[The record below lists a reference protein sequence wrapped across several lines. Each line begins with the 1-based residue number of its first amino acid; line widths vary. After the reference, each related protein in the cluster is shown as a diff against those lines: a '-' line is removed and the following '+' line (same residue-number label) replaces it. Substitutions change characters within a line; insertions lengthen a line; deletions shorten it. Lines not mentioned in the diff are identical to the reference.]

1 MPRPGIPYS
10 LRMLWRD
17 RNRFLPALL
26 AVGLSAVLLA
36 VQCGLVM
43 GLVLTTSAPIDH
55 CIAEPWVLPLEAPS
69 LHSTSGFPF
78 SWQARLDLQPE
89 VGRSETYMTAM
100 GRWRVPGHGKT
111 GVCTKR
117 SE

>member
-1 MPRPGIPYS
+1 
-10 LRMLWRD
+10 MLWRD

-26 AVGLSAVLLA
+26 AVGLSAVLIA

-55 CIAEPWVLPLEAPS
+55 CSAQLWVLPLEAPS
-69 LHSTSGFPF
+69 LHSTSGFPL

-89 VGRSETYMTAM
+89 VDRSETYITAM
-100 GRWRVPGHGKT
+100 GRWRVPGRGKT
-111 GVCTKR
+111 GARTKR